1 MIIGEEHYDPDSP
14 DYKPEEEDIDQSEE
28 IDSDDGKVDPYDDDD
43 YEKHEHD
50 RDEEIEEHNAG
61 IDEDAVDPEEGVGK
75 VPFIIGGAVV
85 LLLAVGALVWCCR
98 KKCKEEEYMSKA
110 YSEVGSD
117 MAYNSGIQ

>member
-85 LLLAVGALVWCCR
+85 LLLAIGALVWCCR

-110 YSEVGSD
+110 YSEVGTD

>member
-85 LLLAVGALVWCCR
+85 LLLAIGALVWCCR

-110 YSEVGSD
+110 YSEVGTD
-117 MAYNSGIQ
+117 MAYNSGI

>member
-61 IDEDAVDPEEGVGK
+61 IDEDAVDPEAGVGK

-85 LLLAVGALVWCCR
+85 LLLAIGALVWCCR

-110 YSEVGSD
+110 YSEVGTD
-117 MAYNSGIQ
+117 IAYNSGI